1 MRRSAMNKKFI
12 KTLLIAFV
20 LIIFMIINPYKII
33 VVRGESMYPT
43 YKNGDILLGSK
54 DRNYLK
60 GDIVVLK
67 NDFDETIIK
76 RITYMPGE
84 TYYTVS
90 KIVSHD
96 CISETV
102 DKKTYEDTKQ
112 NSKSKY
118 IIAMKDKV
126 PLNQYFITGD
136 NKNNSDDSRR
146 FGSIEKAKILY
157 KIIK

>member
-1 MRRSAMNKKFI
+1 
-12 KTLLIAFV
+12 
-20 LIIFMIINPYKII
+20 
-33 VVRGESMYPT
+33 MYPT

-54 DRNYLK
+54 DRNYQK

-76 RITYMPGE
+76 RITFMPGE

-90 KIVSHD
+90 KIVAHD
-96 CISETV
+96 CISEIV
-102 DKKTYEDTKQ
+102 DKTTYENIKK
-112 NSKSKY
+112 NGNSKY
-118 IIAMKDKV
+118 IIAIKDKV

-136 NKNNSDDSRR
+136 NKSNSDDSRR
-146 FGSIEKAKILY
+146 FGSIEKKKILY

>member
-1 MRRSAMNKKFI
+1 MNQKFI
-12 KTLLIAFV
+12 KIILIAFV
-20 LIIFMIINPYKII
+20 LIIFMVINPYKVI
-33 VVRGESMYPT
+33 VVRGESMFPT

-54 DRNYLK
+54 DRNYQK

-84 TYYTVS
+84 SYYMVTKVLA
-90 KIVSHD
+90 HD
-96 CISETV
+96 FISEMV
-102 DKKTYEDTKQ
+102 DQAEYEKIKNNG
-112 NSKSKY
+112 NSKFT
-118 IIAMKDKV
+118 IAMKDKV

-146 FGSIEKAKILY
+146 FGSIAKDRILY
-157 KIIK
+157 KIIQ